1 MIVVAL
7 IALFS
12 QNLGLTGLGGIL
24 FFFGLLLVSPGLI
37 HPIAGA
43 LARLAEIIFARQGTG
58 HLAAGN
64 LTRQPSRTA
73 VTASATM
80 IGLAVVLMA
89 TSIVTSIS
97 LGFEGVLK
105 KTLGSDFLII
115 PPSVMVWEG
124 NVGAK
129 PELAKDIR
137 SLEGVEAVSSLRFA
151 ASEIAGT
158 PISLLGIEP
167 SSFAKVS
174 GIEITKGDQAQALD
188 AMQNGRSVII
198 NTVLSSLVGADV
210 GDEILLITGD
220 GEQAY
225 HIAAIGWDF
234 LNAKIPSA
242 YISHENIAND
252 FGMAEDIML
261 QANLKPNVDRDT
273 IEPQIQALLESY
285 PQFSLISGAEYLEQN
300 SALMD
305 AAFAGMYGLLIF
317 MAIPSLIAMINTLAI
332 GVIERTREI
341 GMLRAVGTTR
351 KQIRT
356 VILAEALILAAIGT
370 SFGVAAGLYL
380 GYLGVQSLEV
390 AGFPMEY
397 IFPASGVVAAILAGL
412 IFGALAAIIP
422 ARQAAKMDIVTALRF
437 E

>member
-1 MIVVAL
+1 M
-7 IALFS
+7 
-12 QNLGLTGLGGIL
+12 
-24 FFFGLLLVSPGLI
+24 LVSPGLI
-37 HPIAGA
+37 HPIAGSF
-43 LARLAEIIFARQGTG
+43 ARLAETLFARQGIG

-64 LTRQPSRTA
+64 LTRQPARTA

-97 LGFEGVLK
+97 LGFEGLLK

-129 PELAKDIR
+129 PKLAQEIDAID
-137 SLEGVEAVSSLRFA
+137 GIEAISSFRFA
-151 ASEIAGT
+151 ASETAGN
-158 PISLLGIEP
+158 PISLLGIDP
-167 SSFAKVS
+167 LNFAKVS
-174 GIEITKGDQAQALD
+174 GIEMTKGDQAQAL
-188 AMQNGRSVII
+188 AEIKAGRSVIV
-198 NTVLSSLVGADV
+198 NTMLASLVGADV
-210 GDEILLITGD
+210 GDEIILMTAN
-220 GEQAY
+220 GEQPY
-225 HIAAIGWDF
+225 HVAAIGWDY

-242 YISHENIAND
+242 YISHENIAQD

-261 QANLKPNVDRDT
+261 QVNLKPGVERET
-273 IEPQIQALLESY
+273 IKPQIQVLLEPY
-285 PQFSLISGAEYLEQN
+285 PQFTLISGAEYLEQTMV
-300 SALMD
+300 LMD

-370 SFGVAAGLYL
+370 TFGVAAGLYL
-380 GYLGVQSLEV
+380 GYLGVRSLEG
-390 AGFPMEY
+390 AGFPLEY
-397 IFPASGVVAAILAGL
+397 LFPASGVIAAILAGL

-422 ARQAAKMDIVTALRF
+422 ARQAAKMDVVAALRY